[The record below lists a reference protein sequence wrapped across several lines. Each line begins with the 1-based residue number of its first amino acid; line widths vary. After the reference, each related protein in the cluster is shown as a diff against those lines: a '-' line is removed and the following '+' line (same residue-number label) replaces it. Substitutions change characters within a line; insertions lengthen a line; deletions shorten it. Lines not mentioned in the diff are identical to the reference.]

1 MELSFGV
8 FGVLSSKNIANII
21 FIFFSQ
27 KSHRRRA
34 REIKIEGGN
43 KL

>member
-21 FIFFSQ
+21 SIFFFAKVS
-27 KSHRRRA
+27 
-34 REIKIEGGN
+34 
-43 KL
+43 